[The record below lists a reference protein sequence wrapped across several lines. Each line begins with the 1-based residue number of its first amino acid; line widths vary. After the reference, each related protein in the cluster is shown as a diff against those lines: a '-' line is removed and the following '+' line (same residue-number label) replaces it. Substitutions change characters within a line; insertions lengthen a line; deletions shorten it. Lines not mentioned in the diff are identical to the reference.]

1 LYNFIPDKIKMA
13 RKGGL
18 LTSTGVKTLTPSS
31 LGLVRSEAD
40 AVGMKSFVPTQTR
53 RNVGN
58 VGKGRKGRKGRKT
71 RKATRRRHRK

>member
-1 LYNFIPDKIKMA
+1 MA

-31 LGLVRSEAD
+31 LGLARSEAD
-40 AVGMKSFVPTQTR
+40 TVGMKSFGPTTIR
-53 RNVGN
+53 RN

-71 RKATRRRHRK
+71 RKVTRRRR